1 MADNYVNLP
10 LESGGGGV
18 AGVSSING
26 LTGALT
32 LVAGTNITLTPFGS
46 TITIDS
52 ASPTGN
58 SNTFAGFDNSGN
70 LFTIPGFFINTT
82 SGGMNEQL
90 TVQPDDNGGA
100 SANGFELSFDP
111 LQDSPNESWLMI
123 NNYANLDVA
132 SSGFNMGI
140 NGNALTMLNHNIS
153 HQGTGDVGGLTFI
166 NNNFNIGNG
175 VDAIS
180 VGGISYAYGF
190 GVINAN
196 TTVGNIQGYGFQ
208 PSANAAATISPTSYI
223 NAFYDYANLPVGV
236 PGYNSFAA
244 GPTIGSINT
253 NGNYQAFSSNP
264 TIGTLTGTA
273 GHTGLGLFPNITTV
287 NSGGVQGVAISPTI
301 GTMVSGGFTGIN
313 INPTIGMN
321 NNYTVGLDI
330 NMDNV
335 TNFPGAVA
343 SLVVQDITVTL
354 LVPDAG
360 GNAITVEYTDTVTAG
375 NEVCIFSYP
384 NITVSIE
391 SGVSTAT
398 QVLAAYN
405 ANVSLLANASVVIT
419 GVASNPQVTYAQTNL
434 SGGINPGTAK
444 AAAFKGDVSIDGDL
458 SFTGGLSIGALNS
471 FASVDIS
478 AYGAGV
484 NSIDTLITQPSIADN
499 TTITTDVL
507 AVNTAM
513 LMTIGNNVT
522 ASSSFLGYT
531 ALGLP
536 AVLTMGTGST
546 IDLVTGATFA
556 MSLDAAATGGAVGEV
571 DLCRAIAIP
580 NGITTIGQLVGYK
593 MDLPF
598 GDPGTVTYGVYI
610 APTAHNFMAGD
621 LIVGDADVPTNS
633 SVGLELNSTTKAILS
648 SRMTTTERDALTAV
662 NGMVLYNTT
671 TDKLQVY
678 AAGAWVDLH

>member
-1 MADNYVNLP
+1 
-10 LESGGGGV
+10 
-18 AGVSSING
+18 
-26 LTGALT
+26 
-32 LVAGTNITLTPFGS
+32 
-46 TITIDS
+46 
-52 ASPTGN
+52 
-58 SNTFAGFDNSGN
+58 
-70 LFTIPGFFINTT
+70 
-82 SGGMNEQL
+82 
-90 TVQPDDNGGA
+90 
-100 SANGFELSFDP
+100 
-111 LQDSPNESWLMI
+111 
-123 NNYANLDVA
+123 
-132 SSGFNMGI
+132 
-140 NGNALTMLNHNIS
+140 
-153 HQGTGDVGGLTFI
+153 
-166 NNNFNIGNG
+166 
-175 VDAIS
+175 
-180 VGGISYAYGF
+180 
-190 GVINAN
+190 
-196 TTVGNIQGYGFQ
+196 
-208 PSANAAATISPTSYI
+208 
-223 NAFYDYANLPVGV
+223 
-236 PGYNSFAA
+236 
-244 GPTIGSINT
+244 
-253 NGNYQAFSSNP
+253 
-264 TIGTLTGTA
+264 
-273 GHTGLGLFPNITTV
+273 
-287 NSGGVQGVAISPTI
+287 
-301 GTMVSGGFTGIN
+301 
-313 INPTIGMN
+313 MN

-335 TNFPGAVA
+335 TNFAGAVA

-354 LVPDAG
+354 LVPDAN
-360 GNAITVEYTDTVTAG
+360 GNNITIEYTDTVTAG
-375 NEVCIFSYP
+375 NEVCVFSYP

-405 ANVSLLANASVVIT
+405 ANASVLANASVVIT

-471 FASVDIS
+471 FATVDIS
-478 AYGAGV
+478 GYGPGV

-513 LMTIGNNVT
+513 LMTIGDNVT
-522 ASSSFLGYT
+522 ASSTFLGYT

-536 AVLTMGTGST
+536 AVLSMGTGST

-556 MSLDAAATGGAVGEV
+556 ISLDVTATGGAVSEV

-580 NGITTIGQLVGYK
+580 NGITTVGQLVGYK

-598 GDPGTVTYGVYI
+598 GDPGTATWGVYI
-610 APTAHNFMAGD
+610 APQSAHNFMAGD
-621 LIVGDADVPTNS
+621 LIVGDTDTPVNS